1 MGNVG
6 FRYHSILCGRI
17 LFAADLLSGLAAL
30 ITAYLLRSLV
40 KFLPLELAQHF
51 NPVLLPLL
59 PQYLAFFLVCL
70 PIWSALLLVT
80 QKYSDVLHWPFRR
93 QVGRVAQFVML
104 VGMCMAFLTYTLKL
118 EVSRPIFFAFLL
130 LTGILLCLNRAALD
144 GILRSRNISEHNQ
157 IRILVVG
164 AEERAREVITSLE
177 ALRHWGFNVVGFLS
191 DRDGDESSTSAR
203 VHRLGSPQQL
213 RILVSEGLVVDEI
226 IFADSGIA
234 DLKGFQEIIALCQEL
249 GIRTRVAADFFPPN
263 SGRVSLEYLDGIP
276 FITLLTVPEHS
287 FDVVLKRIVDFLVAA
302 SCLILWSPLLLLI
315 GMAVK
320 LTSRGPV
327 FYRQTRCGLFGR
339 RFTLVKFRTMIDGA
353 EDKLWEIRHLNE
365 MRGPVFKMRNDPRVT
380 PLGKYLRKFSLDEIP
395 QFWNVIKGEMSVVGP
410 RAPLSE
416 EVEFYSFRQRRRL
429 SVKQGI
435 TCLWQVSGRS
445 EIDFQRWMDLD
456 LQYIDNWSLWLDL
469 RIMLKTIP
477 AVFWGRGAR

>member
-1 MGNVG
+1 M
-6 FRYHSILCGRI
+6 FRYHSVLYGRI
-17 LFAADLLSGLAAL
+17 LFATDLLSGLAAL
-30 ITAYLLRSLV
+30 IAAYSIRALV
-40 KFLPLELAQHF
+40 KFLPLELDQHF

-59 PQYLAFFLVCL
+59 QYLYFFLVCL
-70 PIWSALLLVT
+70 PVWSALLLMT
-80 QKYSDVLHWPFRR
+80 QRYSDVLQLPFMR
-93 QVGRVAQFVML
+93 QVRRVAQFVML
-104 VGMCMAFLTYTLKL
+104 VGLCMAFLTYTLKL

-130 LTGILLCLNRAALD
+130 FTGCLLSVNRAVLD

-164 AEERAREVITSLE
+164 AQEQAGKLIASLE
-177 ALRHWGFNVVGFLS
+177 ALRHWGFKVIGLLS
-191 DRDGDESSTSAR
+191 DQPAIETVSAR
-203 VHRLGSPQQL
+203 VRRLGTPRQL
-213 RILVSEGLVVDEI
+213 RTLISEGLVVDEI

-234 DLKGFQEIIALCQEL
+234 DLGGFQEMIAVCQEL

-263 SGRVSLEYLDGIP
+263 RGTVSLEYLDGIP

-287 FDVVLKRIVDFLVAA
+287 FDLVLKRIVDFLVAA
-302 SCLILWSPLLLLI
+302 GCLILLSPLLPLI
-315 GMAVK
+315 AIAVK

-365 MRGPVFKMRNDPRVT
+365 MSGPVFKMRNDPRVT

-410 RAPLSE
+410 RAPLPE
-416 EVEFYSFRQRRRL
+416 EVEFYSLRQRRRL
-429 SVKQGI
+429 SVKPGI

-445 EIDFQRWMDLD
+445 EVDFQRWMDLD

-469 RIMLKTIP
+469 SIMLKTIP
-477 AVFWGRGAR
+477 AVFSGRGAR

>member
-1 MGNVG
+1 M
-6 FRYHSILCGRI
+6 FRYHSVLYGRI

-30 ITAYLLRSLV
+30 IAAYLLRSLV

-59 PQYLAFFLVCL
+59 QYLYFFLVCL

-80 QKYSDVLHWPFRR
+80 QQYSDVLRWPFRR
-93 QVGRVAQFVML
+93 QVGRVAQFLML

-130 LTGILLCLNRAALD
+130 LTGILLSLNRAALD

-157 IRILVVG
+157 IHILVVG
-164 AEERAREVITSLE
+164 AEEKARGLITSLE

-191 DRDGDESSTSAR
+191 DRDGDESTSAR

-234 DLKGFQEIIALCQEL
+234 DLKGFQEIIAVCQEL

-302 SCLILWSPLLLLI
+302 GCLILWSPLLLLI

-365 MRGPVFKMRNDPRVT
+365 MSGPVFKMRNDPRVT

-429 SVKQGI
+429 SVKPGI

-469 RIMLKTIP
+469 SIMLKTIP
-477 AVFWGRGAR
+477 AVFSGRGAR

>member
-1 MGNVG
+1 M
-6 FRYHSILCGRI
+6 FRYHRVLYGRI
-17 LFAADLLSGLAAL
+17 LFAADLFAGLAAL
-30 ITAYLLRSLV
+30 IAAYLGRSLV
-40 KFLPLELAQHF
+40 KFLPLEIAQHF

-59 PQYLAFFLVCL
+59 DYLYFWLACL
-70 PIWSALLLVT
+70 PVWLVLLLAT
-80 QKYSDVLHWPFRR
+80 QKYSEVLHWPFRR
-93 QVGRVAQFVML
+93 QFLRVARVVML

-118 EVSRPIFFAFLL
+118 EISRPIFFGFLL
-130 LTGILLCLNRAALD
+130 MTGVFLFLNRAVLD

-164 AEERAREVITSLE
+164 AAQRVRELTDSLE
-177 ALRHWGFNVVGFLS
+177 ALRRWGFNVVGFLS
-191 DRDGDESSTSAR
+191 DRDQESVLSGR

-213 RILVSEGLVVDEI
+213 RSLISEGLVVDEI

-234 DLKGFQEIIALCQEL
+234 DFKGFQQIIAVCQEL

-302 SCLILWSPLLLLI
+302 GSLILLSPLMLLVW
-315 GMAVK
+315 MAVR
-320 LTSRGPV
+320 LTSHGPV

-339 RFTLVKFRTMIDGA
+339 RFTLFKFRTMMDGA
-353 EDKLWEIRHLNE
+353 QDKLWEIRHLNE
-365 MRGPVFKMRNDPRVT
+365 MSGPVFKMRNDPRVT

-395 QFWNVIKGEMSVVGP
+395 QFWNVIKGEMSIVGP

-416 EVEFYSFRQRRRL
+416 EVESYSSRQRRRL
-429 SVKQGI
+429 SVKPGI

-456 LQYIDNWSLWLDL
+456 LQYIDNWSLRLDL
-469 RIMLKTIP
+469 SIMVKTIP
-477 AVFWGRGAR
+477 AVFSGRGAR